1 MSRKMKM
8 ISQYD
13 LNFSIL
19 NVLFDRIDRIYRI
32 HRIILVFIT
41 FLIKVMKHNPTFSRK
56 RIKGRAH

>member
-1 MSRKMKM
+1 MMSRKMKM

-13 LNFSIL
+13 LNFSNL
-19 NVLFDRIDRIYRI
+19 NVLFDRIYRI

-41 FLIKVMKHNPTFSRK
+41 FLMKVMKHNPTFSRK